1 MAPAPVKLKENEQ
14 RNERVTEI
22 EIHSKFP
29 WADYRGK
36 PRYSFPSFFSVSELT
51 MKMSLP
57 SNILT
62 LSGDSNS
69 NSNSICSSGDEL
81 ATKVRKPYTISKQRE
96 RWSEEEHLKFLEALK
111 MYGRA
116 WRRIEEHIATKTA
129 VQIRSHAQ
137 KFFSKLVRG
146 SSGKGVS
153 STERAQDIEIPPPRP
168 KRKPRHP
175 YPRKA
180 AGTAHQGGSPASKE
194 GDVLPSVVSS
204 VPLLSLGDGPCKRA
218 RFDQHN
224 AKARLSNSNNGQD
237 VKLESPR
244 KTSTPLSLKLFGQT
258 MLVSTIEGPNTSSTE
273 PAVSNN
279 QEDFQEIV
287 LVQQESSP
295 LKTKAKNQILD
306 DGDEILHRC
315 SLNSPT
321 TAAVNSVVYS
331 GSVSTADRDWREKTD
346 SDEQISSELDTNS
359 SCLTRNQESPSIF
372 SGYPR
377 HVPVQCVVDGAV
389 SGNVN
394 EVVNVTPLGHS
405 ALATSMSD
413 NTSSLSKAE
422 IMSPWPSTFS
432 PVFPWVQMQ
441 HGDTAVAE
449 AVAVATVAAAS
460 AWWSLYGAVPS
471 LFHPRMFSGAT
482 VPENISSAFKTE
494 TVMGAREQNQSNM
507 TEREGETL
515 LQGSPSENY
524 TSSLIEES
532 NDAQGHEE
540 KQSIQTEEEDQIMI
554 ETELGKERSQCASN
568 TPSGDDSEIDPYSGT
583 NIHAITRNC
592 VQGFQC
598 NGGGYV
604 PEAEEGSSI
613 DEEEMRYSNNLSTK
627 QGGLNKAKTC
637 IQNSRNNICSRVG
650 GHFNDTWK
658 DVSNEGRIAFRDLFA
673 QEFLPQSFSPG
684 DGMFSKINGSDSLF
698 RDSKQKS
705 SRNIEG
711 EICPRVQGSG
721 TGEEQTYTGK
731 GHTQSPKSPF
741 VSISREKVL
750 EDSEGAVS
758 HELLEASAV
767 NFCKRNKLIASSF
780 AKSKSGVGFVPY
792 ERCSMQAS
800 KNGLHLQFQETK
812 NCEDVLRDEN
822 IS

>member
-1 MAPAPVKLKENEQ
+1 
-14 RNERVTEI
+14 
-22 EIHSKFP
+22 
-29 WADYRGK
+29 
-36 PRYSFPSFFSVSELT
+36 

-69 NSNSICSSGDEL
+69 NSNSICSSGDEI

-116 WRRIEEHIATKTA
+116 WRRIEEHIGTKTA

-224 AKARLSNSNNGQD
+224 ANERISNSNNGQD
-237 VKLESPR
+237 VKMESPR
-244 KTSTPLSLKLFGQT
+244 KNSTPLSLKLFGQT
-258 MLVSTIEGPNTSSTE
+258 MLVSIEGPNTSSTE
-273 PAVSNN
+273 PDLSND
-279 QEDFQEIV
+279 QEDIQEFV
-287 LVQQESSP
+287 LVQQETSS

-306 DGDEILHRC
+306 DGDEILHRY
-315 SLNSPT
+315 SQNSQT
-321 TAAVNSVVYS
+321 TAAVNSVLYS
-331 GSVSTADRDWREKTD
+331 GSVSTADRDCREKTD

-359 SCLTRNQESPSIF
+359 SCVTRNQESPSIF

-389 SGNVN
+389 SENVN

-405 ALATSMSD
+405 ALAMSMPD

-422 IMSPWPSTFS
+422 IINPWPSTFS

-441 HGDTAVAE
+441 HGDTAVA
-449 AVAVATVAAAS
+449 VATVAAAS

-471 LFHPRMFSGAT
+471 LLHPRMFSGAT

-494 TVMGAREQNQSNM
+494 TVMGTREQNQSNM

-515 LQGSPSENY
+515 LRGSPSENY
-524 TSSLIEES
+524 TSTLIEES

-540 KQSIQTEEEDQIMI
+540 KQSFQTGEEDQIMI

-568 TPSGDDSEIDPYSGT
+568 TPSSDDSEIDPYSGT
-583 NIHAITRNC
+583 NIHEITRNC

-627 QGGLNKAKTC
+627 QGGFNRAKTC
-637 IQNSRNNICSRVG
+637 IQNSRNNSCSRVG

-658 DVSNEGRIAFRDLFA
+658 DVSSEGRIAFRDLFA
-673 QEFLPQSFSPG
+673 QEVLPQSFSPG
-684 DGMFSKINGSDSLF
+684 DVKFSKINGSDSFF
-698 RDSKQKS
+698 RDSKQKA
-705 SRNIEG
+705 SRGIEG
-711 EICPRVQGSG
+711 ELYPRVQGSG
-721 TGEEQTYTGK
+721 IGEEQTYTGK

-741 VSISREKVL
+741 VSISKEKVL
-750 EDSEGAVS
+750 EDSDGAVS
-758 HELLEASAV
+758 HGLLEASAV
-767 NFCKRNKLIASSF
+767 NFCKGNKFIASSF
-780 AKSKSGVGFVPY
+780 GKSKSGVGFVPY
-792 ERCSMQAS
+792 ERYERCSMQAS
-800 KNGLHLQFQETK
+800 KNGLQLRFQETK
-812 NCEDVLRDEN
+812 NCEDVLRDEKR
-822 IS
+822 I